1 MLWCKF
7 FQEREV
13 YILELTDFDKTHF
26 QIYNASMVNKRQE
39 KEENN
44 SQDDVEITNDTTE
57 IIEPDLEEIEEREKD
72 IISSLKAKLKV
83 CDQEKREILEE
94 TQRVKA
100 DFLNARRRLEEER
113 LKDRERAVINHV
125 ERLLP
130 MCDSFQMAMADK
142 ESWDKADANWRKGV
156 EGIYSQ
162 LQSILNSYNVKI
174 INPIGHNFDPYK
186 HEALSNVSV
195 DDEKQHDKIISVIQM
210 GYEIQKA
217 DGVIEVIR
225 PARVAIGVYEKN

>member
-1 MLWCKF
+1 MH
-7 FQEREV
+7 V
-13 YILELTDFDKTHF
+13 
-26 QIYNASMVNKRQE
+26 MVNKKHENKNQE
-39 KEENN
+39 
-44 SQDDVEITNDTTE
+44 DLEITNEDTE
-57 IIEPDLEEIEEREKD
+57 ITEPDLADVEAREVD
-72 IISSLKAKLKV
+72 IIKSLRDKLKV

-100 DFLNARRRLEEER
+100 DFLNARKRLEEER
-113 LKDRERAVINHV
+113 LKDRERSIIGHI

-130 MCDSFQMAMADK
+130 LCDSFQMAMADK

-174 INPIGHNFDPYK
+174 LNPVGQAFDPYK
-186 HEALSNVSV
+186 HEALSNVAT
-195 DDEKQHDKIISVIQM
+195 DDEKQHDKIMTVIQM
-210 GYEIQKA
+210 GYEMQRN
-217 DGVIEVIR
+217 DGTFEQIR

>member
-1 MLWCKF
+1 
-7 FQEREV
+7 
-13 YILELTDFDKTHF
+13 
-26 QIYNASMVNKRQE
+26 MVNKRQE

-113 LKDRERAVINHV
+113 LKDRERAITNHV

-142 ESWDKADANWRKGV
+142 EGWDKADANWRKGV

-162 LQSILNSYNVKI
+162 LQSILNSYNVRI
-174 INPIGHNFDPYK
+174 INPVGQTFDPYK
-186 HEALSNVSV
+186 HEALSNITVN
-195 DDEKQHDKIISVIQM
+195 DEKQHDKIISVIQM

-217 DGVIEVIR
+217 DGMIEIVR
-225 PARVAIGVYEKN
+225 PARVAIGIYEKN

>member
-1 MLWCKF
+1 
-7 FQEREV
+7 
-13 YILELTDFDKTHF
+13 
-26 QIYNASMVNKRQE
+26 MVNKRQE

-57 IIEPDLEEIEEREKD
+57 IIEPDLEEVEEREKD

-113 LKDRERAVINHV
+113 LKDRERAVTNHV

-142 ESWDKADANWRKGV
+142 EGWDKADANWRKGV

-162 LQSILNSYNVKI
+162 LQSILNSYNVRI
-174 INPIGHNFDPYK
+174 INPIGQTFDPYK
-186 HEALSNVSV
+186 HEALSNITVN
-195 DDEKQHDKIISVIQM
+195 DEKQHDKIISVIQM
-210 GYEIQKA
+210 GYEIQRA
-217 DGVIEVIR
+217 DGMIEIVR

>member
-1 MLWCKF
+1 MTKHF
-7 FQEREV
+7 FEFIMQ
-13 YILELTDFDKTHF
+13 
-26 QIYNASMVNKRQE
+26 SMVNKRQE

-113 LKDRERAVINHV
+113 LKDRERAITNHV

-142 ESWDKADANWRKGV
+142 EGWDKADANWRKGV

-162 LQSILNSYNVKI
+162 LQSILNSYNVRI
-174 INPIGHNFDPYK
+174 INPVGQTFDPYK
-186 HEALSNVSV
+186 HEALSNITVN
-195 DDEKQHDKIISVIQM
+195 DEKQHDKIISVIQM

-217 DGVIEVIR
+217 DGMIEIVR
-225 PARVAIGVYEKN
+225 PARVAIGIYEKN

>member
-1 MLWCKF
+1 
-7 FQEREV
+7 
-13 YILELTDFDKTHF
+13 
-26 QIYNASMVNKRQE
+26 MVNKRQE

-113 LKDRERAVINHV
+113 LKDRERAITNHV

-142 ESWDKADANWRKGV
+142 EGWDKADANWRKGV

-162 LQSILNSYNVKI
+162 LQSILSSYNVRI
-174 INPIGHNFDPYK
+174 INPVGQTFDPYK
-186 HEALSNVSV
+186 HEALSNITVN
-195 DDEKQHDKIISVIQM
+195 DEKQHDKIISVIQM

-217 DGVIEVIR
+217 DGMIEIVR
-225 PARVAIGVYEKN
+225 PARVAIGIYEKN

>member
-1 MLWCKF
+1 M
-7 FQEREV
+7 Q
-13 YILELTDFDKTHF
+13 
-26 QIYNASMVNKRQE
+26 SMVNKRQE

-113 LKDRERAVINHV
+113 LKDRERAITNHV

-142 ESWDKADANWRKGV
+142 EGWDKADANWRKGV

-162 LQSILNSYNVKI
+162 LQSILNSYNVRI
-174 INPIGHNFDPYK
+174 INPVGQTFDPYK
-186 HEALSNVSV
+186 HEALSNITVN
-195 DDEKQHDKIISVIQM
+195 DEKQHDKIISVIQM

-217 DGVIEVIR
+217 DGMIEIVR
-225 PARVAIGVYEKN
+225 PARVAIGIYEKN